1 MPVEITMPQL
11 SDTMTE
17 GTVVKWHKKEG
28 DKVKEGEKIAD
39 VETDK
44 AVMEM
49 ESFESGTLAHIAVQE
64 GGKVPVGGTIAVL
77 ASGKEDA
84 KDVKAK
90 FAGGAAAAPAKK
102 AESAPKAEPAKA
114 AASAGGNDKPAPA
127 SSAPV
132 ATMEH
137 AARSEVH
144 EPDEVGHG
152 ATREAATAVPPLQH
166 GNGRRVFASPLA

>member
-64 GGKVPVGGTIAVL
+64 GGKVPVGGTIAIL

-90 FAGGAAAAPAKK
+90 FAGGASAAPAKH
-102 AESAPKAEPAKA
+102 AEAPKPAAKA
-114 AASAGGNDKPAPA
+114 AGATGGNDVKSPA

-152 ATREAATAVPPLQH
+152 ATREAAQAVPPLQH
-166 GNGRRVFASPLA
+166 GNGRRIFASPLA